1 MFTEYLGAC
10 DASAAEAV
18 GGNLFVAANDE
29 ENLLRVYD
37 RDTGGAPLTTF
48 DLSPFL
54 GTTADHPEADIE
66 ASAGVGRRIY
76 WITSHG
82 RNKEARPRP
91 NRRRFFALEV
101 APTAGGGVSFTPVG
115 APYTRLLDDL
125 LAAPALEPFGL
136 KRAEKLAPEAAGGL
150 NIEGLAATPTG
161 ALLIAFRNPIPDG
174 KALLVPL
181 ENPAEL
187 LAGSSAVLGEPV
199 VLDLGGRGV
208 RSVTYLREQK
218 RYVIVAGS
226 HDDERDF
233 ALFRWDGPGAGRPK
247 ELKALVPEG
256 LNPEA
261 AVAYPDRPS
270 ELQLLSD
277 DGGVKLD
284 GQECKSL
291 PPQKR
296 RFRGFW
302 IPV

>member
-37 RDTGGAPLTTF
+37 RDTGGVPLATF
-48 DLSPFL
+48 ALTGYL
-54 GTTADHPEADIE
+54 GIDPRDEEADIE
-66 ASAGVGRRIY
+66 ACAGVGGHTY

-82 RNKEARPRP
+82 RNKKKKPQP
-91 NRRRFFALEV
+91 NRRRFFALDV
-101 APTAGGGVSFTPVG
+101 APTPGGGVSFTPVG
-115 APYTRLLDDL
+115 QPYTKLVDDL
-125 LAAPALEPFGL
+125 LAAPALKPFGL
-136 KRAEKLAPEAAGGL
+136 KGAEKLAPEDEGGL
-150 NIEGLAATPTG
+150 NIEGLVATQTG
-161 ALLIAFRNPIPDG
+161 ALLIGFRNPIPD
-174 KALLVPL
+174 KNALLVPL

-187 LAGSSAVLGEPV
+187 LAGSSAVFGAPITLNLGN
-199 VLDLGGRGV
+199 RGV
-208 RSVTYLREQK
+208 RSAAYLRDQN
-218 RYVIVAGS
+218 RYVVVAGAP
-226 HDDERDF
+226 DDERDF
-233 ALFRWDGPGAGRPK
+233 ALFSWDGPGSLRAK
-247 ELKALVPEG
+247 EMKGLVPDD

-261 AVAYPDRPS
+261 AVVYPDLPTK
-270 ELQLLSD
+270 LQLLSD
-277 DGGVKLD
+277 DGGVRLD